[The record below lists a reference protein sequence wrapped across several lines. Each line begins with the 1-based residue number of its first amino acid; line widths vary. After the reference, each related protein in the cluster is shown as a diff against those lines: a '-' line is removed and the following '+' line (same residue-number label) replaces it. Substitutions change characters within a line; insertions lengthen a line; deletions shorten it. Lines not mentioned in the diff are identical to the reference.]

1 MAGPLEQNIYEKKIF
16 NLIKQYNLEKKIIIS
31 DALYDD
37 LKWGAI
43 QESKAMLLSSHGE
56 NFGVSLVESLCLGK
70 PVLTTNKVNIFK
82 EILRHKAGYISNNN
96 VNAFARIIQNF
107 NSLNKLKINKMSV
120 NAKQCYRKNFNLK
133 SDKNSLHNLI
143 KGDIF

>member
-1 MAGPLEQNIYEKKIF
+1 
-16 NLIKQYNLEKKIIIS
+16 
-31 DALYDD
+31 
-37 LKWGAI
+37 
-43 QESKAMLLSSHGE
+43 MLLSSHGE